1 MTPKVLIF
9 QLTIS
14 KFRLCHNRIDITHQ
28 FLDDNALENPHFR
41 YNNRKGCLGTFAP
54 SLEKA
59 SKSGDLLSYMGLM
72 MQYVASFTPNDG
84 AGNQGIR
91 QLPIVTKEGMIVLNG
106 DEEIEKT
113 SEEFWA
119 QI

>member
-1 MTPKVLIF
+1 MFPF
-9 QLTIS
+9 
-14 KFRLCHNRIDITHQ
+14 
-28 FLDDNALENPHFR
+28 E
-41 YNNRKGCLGTFAP
+41 
-54 SLEKA
+54 
-59 SKSGDLLSYMGLM
+59 
-72 MQYVASFTPNDG
+72 SFTPNDG